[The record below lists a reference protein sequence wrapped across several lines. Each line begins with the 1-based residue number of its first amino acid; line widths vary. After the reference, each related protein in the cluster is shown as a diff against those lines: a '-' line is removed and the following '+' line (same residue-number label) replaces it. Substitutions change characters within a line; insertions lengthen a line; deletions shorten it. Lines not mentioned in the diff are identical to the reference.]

1 MSSGATYEPVE
12 RNSVIR
18 NARHNDAMSWVRF
31 PVSVIV
37 SGFLFVFVS
46 AMAGWIWL
54 SLMLVLEIVAW
65 WIRKRLVAGNLSY
78 RIPHL
83 LAVGAIALGWVAHA
97 VLLWQSGSEVARMA
111 TIVELFSVAMIG
123 VIGGYKSRPI
133 LVVLVTPPLLALTT
147 FLSTHA
153 WSVLDTG
160 PALLT
165 IAATLGS
172 CGSIALSGWAL
183 HRSDNQLIRAV
194 GELDGFTK
202 RLETLAASEKAANQA
217 KDYFLAN
224 VSHEI
229 RTPLNGIIGM
239 ASTFDTQNL
248 SNAQREMME
257 VICSSGE
264 VLERLIS
271 DLLDLSAI
279 EAGKLKL
286 TPRPFDLVSLVR
298 SVVVSVRPAAE
309 AKGLRIGLQAKE
321 MDDLF
326 VGDDVRVRQILL
338 NLLANAVKYTPSG
351 QIAVAVGLERPLH
364 VDQAP
369 RVFIDVSDTGVGLDE
384 GQLSGVFERFDRG
397 ALPAGASS
405 SGLGLGLSIARS
417 LAIAM
422 NGDIEVSSTVG
433 IGSRFRVIL
442 PLPRAITSVD
452 PQHHQAAEPV
462 GSAMT
467 TDGSRPLRVLV
478 VEDNAANRRVMGAIL
493 EALGAEPH
501 YCGDGY
507 EALEEAARGYD
518 LILMDW
524 WLPHLDGLE
533 ATRRIR
539 AAEVAEARART
550 PIIMVTA
557 SVLPNDVARAHEAG
571 CDAHLAKPLTP
582 GRVLETLRLVLAK

>member
-1 MSSGATYEPVE
+1 MSPVATHESVE

-18 NARHNDAMSWVRF
+18 NARHNDAISWVRF

-46 AMAGWIWL
+46 VTAGWIWL
-54 SLMLVLEIVAW
+54 SLILGLEIVAR
-65 WIRKRLVAGNLSY
+65 WIRKRLIAGNLSY

-83 LAVGAIALGWVAHA
+83 LAVGAIALGWVVHA
-97 VLLWQSGSEVARMA
+97 VLLWQSGNEVARMA

-133 LVVLVTPPLLALTT
+133 LLVLVTPPLLALIT
-147 FLSTHA
+147 FLSIHA
-153 WSVLDTG
+153 WSVLETG

-183 HRSDNQLIRAV
+183 HRSDSQLIRAV
-194 GELDGFTK
+194 DELDGLMK

-217 KDYFLAN
+217 KDDFLAN

-229 RTPLNGIIGM
+229 RTPLNGIVGM
-239 ASTFDTQNL
+239 ASTFDTQEL
-248 SNAQREMME
+248 SNTQREMVE
-257 VICSSGE
+257 VIRSSGE

-279 EAGKLKL
+279 EAGKLNL
-286 TPRPFDLVSLVR
+286 TTRPFDLVALVR
-298 SVVVSVRPAAE
+298 SVVASVRPVAE
-309 AKGLRIGLQAKE
+309 ARGLHIGLQTKE
-321 MDDLF
+321 MDDLY
-326 VGDDVRVRQILL
+326 VGDDVRIRQILL

-351 QIAVAVGLERPLH
+351 RIAVAVGVERPLH
-364 VDQAP
+364 VDPTP
-369 RVFIDVSDTGVGLDE
+369 RVFIDVTDTGVGLDE
-384 GQLSGVFERFDRG
+384 GQMSTVFQRFDRG
-397 ALPAGASS
+397 ALPAGATA

-422 NGDIEVSSTVG
+422 KGDIEVSSTVG
-433 IGSRFRVIL
+433 IGSTFRVLL
-442 PLPRAITSVD
+442 PLPRATTSTD
-452 PQHHQAAEPV
+452 PQDDIGAEPV
-462 GSAMT
+462 GSTLTA
-467 TDGSRPLRVLV
+467 GRSRPLRVLV
-478 VEDNAANRRVMGAIL
+478 VEDNIANRRVMGAIL
-493 EALGAEPH
+493 EALGVEAH
-501 YCGDGY
+501 YCGDGH
-507 EALEEAARGYD
+507 EALEEAGRGYD

-539 AAEVAEARART
+539 AAEVAEARTRT

-582 GRVLETLRLVLAK
+582 TRVLETLQLVLAK